1 MILMGYIK
9 EVLKNQ
15 LLIGLPFGLVGCVF
29 PYRLTCSTVEKA
41 ETSNSLFSLQE
52 DEEGLASLS
61 EIDLHN
67 LYTVNTRVIVVVL
80 ELKSVMPISPLH
92 SR

>member
-29 PYRLTCSTVEKA
+29 PYRFTCSTVEKA

-52 DEEGLASLS
+52 DEEGLTSLS